1 MTTNIKTIAIV
12 TILLFTL
19 GTGCIVMDSQEVS
32 ATLTCELTFDVNDYN
47 YGRIEDENGDEPE
60 PAASITVP
68 FGTSISV
75 NGNVLTIDGH
85 TYTAIPAQDTAQYEY
100 DFSYWENINGP
111 INASRT
117 ITAHFVR
124 TEVGSVVPS
133 TFNITVAPGQTWEYS
148 PVANIGSATMSISG
162 TASSWLT
169 ISNGTISGTAP
180 NDSTPTQYQLI
191 ITASSTQ
198 PVQTATQTI
207 TFTVLPVLVATASP
221 SLIYVVEGGP
231 IPNTVSESVSLS
243 YNGFGTGTYTWSLV
257 TSYSY
262 PTGLTI
268 GTDGTIGGTALVS
281 ASDRP
286 YRATARVTG
295 TVDGYTQTADVAFEI
310 MVVAPLVFT
319 SNPLIDATISN

>member
-19 GTGCIVMDSQEVS
+19 GTGFIVMDSQEVS

-68 FGTSISV
+68 YGTSISV

-85 TYTAIPAQDTAQYEY
+85 TYTAIPTQDTAQYEY

-133 TFNITVAPGQTWEYS
+133 TFNITVTPGQTWEYS

-162 TASSWLT
+162 NATGWLT
-169 ISNGTISGTAP
+169 LSNGTISGTAP
-180 NDSTPTQYQLI
+180 NDTTPTQYQLV

-198 PVQTATQTI
+198 PIQTATQTI

-221 SLIYVVEGGP
+221 TLIYVVEGGP
-231 IPNTVSESVSLS
+231 IPNTVSESVALS

-257 TSYSY
+257 RSNL
-262 PTGLTI
+262 TGITI
-268 GTDGTIGGTALVS
+268 GTDGTIGGTASVS
-281 ASDRP
+281 ASQYP
-286 YRATARVTG
+286 YRVTARVTG
-295 TVDGYTQTADVAFEI
+295 TVSGYTQTADVAFEI

-319 SNPLIDATISN
+319 SDPLIDSTISN